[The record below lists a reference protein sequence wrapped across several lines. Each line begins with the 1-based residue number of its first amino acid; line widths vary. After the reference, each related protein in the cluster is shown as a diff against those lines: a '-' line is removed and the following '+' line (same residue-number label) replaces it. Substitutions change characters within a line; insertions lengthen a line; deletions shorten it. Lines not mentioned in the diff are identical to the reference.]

1 MIIFYGSQ
9 TGTAEGYAARIA
21 KECHQRYGVSCM
33 TADLELY
40 DLSYLDQ
47 VPQDHLVIFVLA
59 TYGEGDPTDNAVDFW
74 DLVTEEEPS
83 FSEGSE
89 LNNLNYIIFGL
100 GNKTYEQYNA
110 VCRRINKRLQQLG
123 ARLIGEAG
131 EGDDDGSLEEDYLTW
146 KENMWPALCECL
158 GVDEN
163 AARSGPREP
172 IYEVQELAD
181 YTKDDVYFGELAEK
195 PKPSA

>member
-1 MIIFYGSQ
+1 
-9 TGTAEGYAARIA
+9 
-21 KECHQRYGVSCM
+21 M

-40 DLSYLDQ
+40 DLQYLDQ
-47 VPQDHLVIFVLA
+47 VPKDHLVIFVLA
-59 TYGEGDPTDNAVDFW
+59 TYGEGDPTDNAIEFW
-74 DLVTEEEPS
+74 DLVTEEEPQ

-100 GNKTYEQYNA
+100 GNKTYEQYNE
-110 VCRRINKRLQQLG
+110 VGRRINKRLQQLG

-131 EGDDDGSLEEDYLTW
+131 EGDDDGSLEEDYLSW

-163 AARSGPREP
+163 SARSGPREP
-172 IYEVQELAD
+172 VYQVEELAD
-181 YTKDDVYFGELAEK
+181 YTKDQVYFGELAEK